1 MKSLANLA
9 FASALDLAL
18 GESGLTR
25 DDVGHGMGWSVSKT
39 SRVFSHDDN
48 YWPNMPSIPQLCA
61 ILGNDVLLDWL
72 RVNTNELRLGKH
84 ERVPRLSELELLRLL
99 SQIGKE
105 MGDVNDAVNNALAND
120 GIIDKQESRRIIR
133 ESYDVLSRYR
143 EVIVAMRAIQ
153 EVM

>member
-1 MKSLANLA
+1 MKPLANLS

-25 DDVGHGMGWSVSKT
+25 DDVGNGMGWSVSKT

-48 YWPNMPSIPQLCA
+48 YWPNMPSIPQLCL

-72 RVNTNELRLGKH
+72 RVNTNELRLGRH
-84 ERVPRLSELELLRLL
+84 ERTPKLTEVELLRLL
-99 SQIGKE
+99 SEIGKE

-120 GIIDKQESRRIIR
+120 GKIDKQESRRIIR
-133 ESYDVLSRYR
+133 ESYDVMSRYR

-153 EVM
+153 EGA